1 MIRRPPRSTLFPYTT
16 LFRSVVAGAAQ
27 VHQRA
32 ERLGERRRD
41 TARQAQPPVGA
52 TGGIALTRGRAAAG
66 ETREGCF
73 QRAPHC
79 LHNGFGRGGI
89 ATTPS
94 SGGAAA
100 TATRAVGPPHP
111 HP

>member
-66 ETREGCF
+66 ETRECCF

-79 LHNGFGRGGI
+79 LHNGFARRQI
-89 ATTPS
+89 ATTPAR
-94 SGGAAA
+94 GVPLATPTAA
-100 TATRAVGPPHP
+100 P
-111 HP
+111 